1 MSSSEEDK
9 EVEESSMEINTDTW
23 LLIVAFGALVISGIY
38 WLLQS
43 AGNQKDIWN
52 TFFGTSEGFGEVQQQ
67 YTEPM
72 MQQQQLYPGPM
83 MQQQYPEPMM
93 QQQSYPEPMMQQ
105 QSYPE
110 PMMQQQYPK
119 PMMQQQQSYPESMMQ
134 QQQLPSVGP
143 QIQYTKKGGF
153 VGSYMNN

>member
-52 TFFGTSEGFGEVQQQ
+52 TFFGTPEGFGEVQQQ

-72 MQQQQLYPGPM
+72 MQQQQSYPEPMM
-83 MQQQYPEPMM
+83 MQQQSYPEPMMMQQQSYPEPMMM

-105 QSYPE
+105 Q
-110 PMMQQQYPK
+110 
-119 PMMQQQQSYPESMMQ
+119 
-134 QQQLPSVGP
+134 QLPSVGP
-143 QIQYTKKGGF
+143 HIQYTKKGGF

>member
-43 AGNQKDIWN
+43 AGNRKDIWN
-52 TFFGTSEGFGEVQQQ
+52 TFFGTPEGFGEVQQQ

-72 MQQQQLYPGPM
+72 MQQQS
-83 MQQQYPEPMM
+83 YPEPMMM
-93 QQQSYPEPMMQQ
+93 QQQSYPEPM
-105 QSYPE
+105 
-110 PMMQQQYPK
+110 
-119 PMMQQQQSYPESMMQ
+119 MMQ

>member
-9 EVEESSMEINTDTW
+9 EAEESSMEINTDTW

-43 AGNQKDIWN
+43 AGNRKDIWN
-52 TFFGTSEGFGEVQQQ
+52 TFFGTPEGFGEV
-67 YTEPM
+67 
-72 MQQQQLYPGPM
+72 
-83 MQQQYPEPMM
+83 

-110 PMMQQQYPK
+110 PMMQQQQSYPE
-119 PMMQQQQSYPESMMQ
+119 PMMMQQQSYPEPMMQ

>member
-43 AGNQKDIWN
+43 AGNRKDIWN
-52 TFFGTSEGFGEVQQQ
+52 TFFGTPEGFGEVQQQ

-72 MQQQQLYPGPM
+72 MRQYPGPM
-83 MQQQYPEPMM
+83 MM
-93 QQQSYPEPMMQQ
+93 
-105 QSYPE
+105 
-110 PMMQQQYPK
+110 
-119 PMMQQQQSYPESMMQ
+119 
-134 QQQLPSVGP
+134 
-143 QIQYTKKGGF
+143 
-153 VGSYMNN
+153 